1 MNKKISIIIIV
12 ACTFLMSGLFFYYEN
27 FVAVKSVDASEISE
41 KKIFPL
47 KIPQWVEEPTQEVI
61 APPKE
66 ENPKFS
72 LLAVGDIMLDRSVML
87 KTQEAKDYNHPFL
100 LIDPLFKEYD
110 LHLANLEGPITTNKS
125 IANGTGGARFTFTFS
140 PNFVE
145 PLKNRFQFL
154 SLANN
159 HELNF
164 GQKGIAQTRNYL
176 QEAGVHYF
184 GDPENKAGFAVTTT
198 YNGISL
204 GFVGYHQLVETG
216 FDSILREIAEL
227 EKQVDVLIV
236 MPHWGT
242 EYVLDKPTPLQKQ
255 EGHAMIDAGAD
266 IIIGAHPHVIEPIEM
281 YKDKVIFYS
290 LGNFVFDQYFSPET
304 MTGLAVGMQF
314 EKISNLSLRAERS
327 DLKNQEIA
335 SSPSAPRNDSEG
347 SIKVTY
353 HLIPLDINAVSQP
366 SVATDVKKQTVL
378 QLLQKYSFGDDNF
391 KQNIASSTFNS
402 FFPYGTHQ

>member
-1 MNKKISIIIIV
+1 MSRKIFIIII
-12 ACTFLMSGLFFYYEN
+12 AICTFVMTGLFFYYEN
-27 FVAVKSVDASEISE
+27 FIAVKTVDASEISE
-41 KKIFPL
+41 RKIFPL
-47 KIPQWVEEPTQEVI
+47 KIPEWIPEPAAETTST
-61 APPKE
+61 PKE
-66 ENPKFS
+66 EIPTFS

-87 KTQEAKDYNHPFL
+87 KTQDAKDYNHPFL
-100 LIDPLFKEYD
+100 LIDPLLKEYD

-164 GQKGIAQTRNYL
+164 GQKGVAQTRKYL
-176 QEAGVHYF
+176 GDAGVQYF
-184 GDPENKAGFAVTTT
+184 GDPENKAGLIAVTTT

-204 GFVGYHQLVETG
+204 AFVGYHQLVETG
-216 FDSILREIAEL
+216 FDTVVNEIKKLNTE
-227 EKQVDVLIV
+227 VDVVIV

-255 EGHAMIDAGAD
+255 EAHEMIDSGAD
-266 IIIGAHPHVIEPIEM
+266 IIIGAHPHVTQPIEM

-314 EKISNLSLRAERS
+314 EKQKENI
-327 DLKNQEIA
+327 D
-335 SSPSAPRNDSEG
+335 
-347 SIKVTY
+347 VTY
-353 HLIPLDINAVSQP
+353 HLIPLDINGVSQP
-366 SVATDVKKQTVL
+366 SVASDTKKETVL
-378 QLLQKYSFGDDNF
+378 RMLQKYSIADENF

-402 FFPYGTHQ
+402 LIPYGTDK